1 MIEETMKKYYEATGN
16 FAPVIMMYGDEDYEK
31 LLEKAIERKKPLTA
45 DEIDEFLED
54 KQYDM
59 YDEEKDF
66 IKGFKNGLKN
76 K

>member
-45 DEIDEFLED
+45 DEIDEFCADKVYDIDLGGEFED
-54 KQYDM
+54 GLK
-59 YDEEKDF
+59 
-66 IKGFKNGLKN
+66 KGFDN